1 MNEQVKLD
9 WKFAVALSAPVGV
22 GILCWKLTPDQAA
35 AVAHSAINAVRE
47 FAVSLK
53 GNR

>member
-1 MNEQVKLD
+1 MNEPVKLD

-22 GILCWKLTPDQAA
+22 GILCWKLTPEQAS
-35 AVAHSAINAVRE
+35 AVAHSAIDAVRE
-47 FAVSLK
+47 LAVAIK

>member
-1 MNEQVKLD
+1 MNEPVKLD

-35 AVAHSAINAVRE
+35 AVANSAIDAVKE
-47 FAVSLK
+47 LAVAIK